1 MGQRR
6 EGEDGRQWSTWGEV
20 WKERTHQWAAVSE
33 GFSLFQQIMQVALN
47 ELMLDV
53 LYHLILGF
61 PL

>member
-1 MGQRR
+1 MGQRG

-53 LYHLILGF
+53 LYNLILGF